1 MLKKYFI
8 FQANEQIKRT
18 DIANSK
24 SNDLKNNIF
33 SANIEM
39 DNLKKYIEGDRL
51 GKNNYILYFCDVNF
65 FFFFL
70 ILLDTILLLNQY
82 SNENKR
88 IELKKALKTA
98 KMILNGMKEANL
110 TRKRMEIEG
119 FLELVEIRIN
129 HFTN

>member
-1 MLKKYFI
+1 MLI
-8 FQANEQIKRT
+8 
-18 DIANSK
+18 
-24 SNDLKNNIF
+24 
-33 SANIEM
+33 
-39 DNLKKYIEGDRL
+39 
-51 GKNNYILYFCDVNF
+51 F